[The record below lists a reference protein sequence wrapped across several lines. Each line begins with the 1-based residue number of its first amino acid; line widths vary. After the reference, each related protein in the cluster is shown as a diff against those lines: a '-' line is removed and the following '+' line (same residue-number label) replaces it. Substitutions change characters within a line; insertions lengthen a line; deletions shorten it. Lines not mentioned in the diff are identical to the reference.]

1 MNLKLFFS
9 PLEDTLFKHIKHSN
23 SIYKNIRSNIDQM
36 PEVRGMEIALIGVP
50 EERGASENIGT
61 AKGPD
66 EIRKKLYA
74 LKKGYGYYKIVDL
87 GNLRPGHD
95 LDETHG
101 RLQEVCKF
109 LLEKNI
115 LPVIIGGSQDLDYG
129 QFRGYEDLD
138 KLVSVL
144 NVDAFLDMEETATD
158 MNRKHIHKMMVHEP
172 NFLFHYS
179 HLAYQTYLVDQN
191 TPQVLEMLYFECHR
205 LGKLRHNFT
214 EIEPVIRNADML
226 TFDISSIKSADAPGS
241 GQAQPFGLTG
251 EEACQ
256 ICWYA
261 GMNEKLSSA
270 GFYEYNPDLDDE
282 MMKTASVVATMI
294 WYFIEGFYHRKN
306 ELVFRQND
314 YLKFVVSMPSSPAT
328 ITFYKSKLSEKWWLE
343 IPVSHP
349 SLRYD
354 RTIIVPC
361 SYSDYTMATSGEV
374 PDRYVQAQAKL
385 V

>member
-9 PLEDTLFKHIKHSN
+9 PLEESLFKHIKSSN
-23 SIYKNIRSNIDQM
+23 SFYKNIRSNIEQM
-36 PEVRGMEIALIGVP
+36 PDIKGMEIAIIGAP
-50 EERGASENIGT
+50 ESRGTTDNQGCE
-61 AKGPD
+61 KGPD
-66 EIRKKLYA
+66 QIRKKLYA
-74 LKKGYGYYKIVDL
+74 LKKGTGLYRIVDL
-87 GNLRPGHD
+87 GNLRAGHD

-101 RLQEVCKF
+101 RLKEVCLY

-115 LPVIIGGSQDLDYG
+115 LPVILGGSHDLDLA
-129 QFRGYEDLD
+129 QFRAYEDLE
-138 KLVSVL
+138 KLITVL
-144 NVDAFLDMEETATD
+144 NVDAFLDMEEYAED
-158 MNRKHIHKMMVHEP
+158 LQHKHIHKMMVHEP

-179 HLAYQTYLVDQN
+179 HLAYQSYLVDHN

-214 EIEPVIRNADML
+214 EIEPVIRQADML
-226 TFDISSIKSADAPGS
+226 TFDISAIKSSDAPGS
-241 GQAQPFGLTG
+241 AQAQPFGLTG

-270 GFYEYNPDLDDE
+270 GFYEYNPSMDDE
-282 MMKTASVVATMI
+282 QMKTASVIATMI

-306 ELVFRQND
+306 EQVFKEND
-314 YLKFVVSMPSSPAT
+314 YMKFVVSMPSAPAT
-328 ITFYKSKLSEKWWLE
+328 ITFYKSKLSDKWWLE

-349 SLRYD
+349 SLRYE

-361 SYSDYTMATSGEV
+361 SYSDYTTATSGDI
-374 PDRYVQAQAKL
+374 PDRFITAQAKL
-385 V
+385 A